1 MMKLTESKG
10 RKKSLLVRAD
20 ADCHQN
26 GPIVKKIYSLMANP
40 MAKEFVVLNAGRLES
55 RLEDVNMKKNPLIQ
69 RHILI
74 NMVKKGRN

>member
-26 GPIVKKIYSLMANP
+26 GPVVKKNNSLLANP
-40 MAKEFVVLNAGRLES
+40 MAKN
-55 RLEDVNMKKNPLIQ
+55 
-69 RHILI
+69 
-74 NMVKKGRN
+74 

>member
-26 GPIVKKIYSLMANP
+26 GPVII
-40 MAKEFVVLNAGRLES
+40 
-55 RLEDVNMKKNPLIQ
+55 KKNSLPGKSHGKSICSIEYKWTCRQ
-69 RHILI
+69 T
-74 NMVKKGRN
+74 